1 METVIY
7 NLQGKESGKI
17 ELPKKFE
24 TEVSG
29 PLLHEVIVG
38 LQANK
43 RAGTHST
50 KTRGE
55 VSGGGCKPWKQK
67 GTGNARSGSTRSP
80 LWRKGGIIFGPR
92 PHGYYQNLTARKRQL
107 ALAMALSQKAT
118 SGALVVVDSF
128 AIDAPK
134 TKKVVD
140 ALKKLNSSEQKV
152 VIVLEKMNKA
162 VKTASRNI
170 QNLVITDSNS
180 LNAYEALW
188 AKKLIVEAGALSKIG
203 ASAKEK

>member
-1 METVIY
+1 MEIVIY
-7 NLQGKESGKI
+7 NLQGKESGKV

-80 LWRKGGIIFGPR
+80 LWRKGGIIFGPH
-92 PHGYYQNLTARKRQL
+92 PHSYYQRLTARKRQL
-107 ALAMALSQKAT
+107 ALTMALSQKAA
-118 SGALVVVDSF
+118 SGGLVVVDSF
-128 AIDAPK
+128 AIDTPK

-140 ALKKLNSSEQKV
+140 ALKKLNAAEQKV
-152 VIVLEKMNKA
+152 IVVLEKMNKA

-170 QNLVITDSNS
+170 ENLIITDSNS

-188 AKKLIVEAGALSKIG
+188 AKKLIVEAGALNKIG
-203 ASAKEK
+203 ASGKEK

>member
-1 METVIY
+1 METSIY
-7 NLQGKESGKI
+7 NLQGKETGKV

-24 TEVSG
+24 TEISG
-29 PLLHEVIVG
+29 PLMHEVIVG

-107 ALAMALSQKAT
+107 ALSMALSQKAT
-118 SGALVVVDSF
+118 TGGLIVVDTF
-128 AIDAPK
+128 TIEAPK
-134 TKKVVD
+134 TKKVVA
-140 ALKKLNSSEQKV
+140 ALTKLNAVEQKV
-152 VIVLEKMNKA
+152 IVVLEKMNKA

-170 QNLVITDSNS
+170 QNLVITDANS

-203 ASAKEK
+203 ASGKEK